1 MQGAVKIKMKNPSI
15 LIIGS
20 NGQLGSDMVI
30 LSKQAGFNV
39 SEIDFPQ
46 IDITDLSNT
55 ERCILDIKPDYI
67 INCAAYTA
75 VDDCEA
81 HQQKAFAVN
90 AQGPQN
96 IALSAKKSDAVLVH
110 ISTDYVFDGKK
121 DSPYLEQDKTAPLTV
136 YGKSKLEGER
146 LIAAH
151 CEKFQIFR
159 IAWLYGIYGN
169 NFVKTIRNVAQKKM
183 LQKQPLT
190 VVNDQ
195 FGTPTYTREVCAQV
209 LKMITQPYYGIF
221 HCTNEGS
228 CSWYDFA
235 LEIVKAAGINVEI
248 VPCTTDAFPRPAP
261 RPHYSV
267 LENANLKKLD
277 MNIMKDWKE
286 AFERFL
292 SDETK
297 HISTEQMKDE
307 L

>member
-1 MQGAVKIKMKNPSI
+1 MNNPSI

-20 NGQLGSDMVI
+20 NGQLGSDMVM

-46 IDITDLSNT
+46 IDITDPSMT
-55 ERCILDIKPDYI
+55 ERCIIDFKPDYV

-75 VDDCEA
+75 VDDCET
-81 HQQKAFAVN
+81 HQETAFAVN
-90 AQGPQN
+90 ALGAQN
-96 IALSAKKSDAVLVH
+96 IALSAKKAGAVMVH

-121 DSPYLEQDKTAPLTV
+121 DSPYLEQDQTAPLTA

-146 LIAAH
+146 LIAAS
-151 CEKFQIFR
+151 CEKYQIFR
-159 IAWLYGIYGN
+159 IAWLYGISGN

-183 LQKQPLT
+183 QQKQPLT

-195 FGTPTYTREVCAQV
+195 FGTPTYTREVCAQI

-221 HCTNEGS
+221 HCTNEGY

-235 LEIVKAAGINVEI
+235 QEIISAAGIEVEL
-248 VPCTTDAFPRPAP
+248 VPCTTEDFPRPAP

-267 LENANLKKLD
+267 LENANLKKLN

-286 AFERFL
+286 AFKSFL
-292 SDETK
+292 VDEST
-297 HISTEQMKDE
+297 HISSK
-307 L
+307 

>member
-1 MQGAVKIKMKNPSI
+1 MNNPSI

-20 NGQLGSDMVI
+20 NGQLGSDMVM

-46 IDITDLSNT
+46 IDITDSSMT
-55 ERCILDIKPDYI
+55 ERCILGFKPDYI

-75 VDDCEA
+75 VDDCET
-81 HQQKAFAVN
+81 HREKAFAVN
-90 AQGPQN
+90 ALGAQN
-96 IALSAKKSDAVLVH
+96 IAISAKKTGAVMIH

-121 DSPYLEQDKTAPLTV
+121 TSPYLEHDQTDPLTV

-146 LIAAH
+146 LIAH
-151 CEKFQIFR
+151 SCEKYQIFR

-169 NFVKTIRNVAQKKM
+169 NFVKTIRNIAQKKM
-183 LQKQPLT
+183 QQKQPLT

-195 FGTPTYTREVCAQV
+195 FGTPTYTREVCTQV

-221 HCTNEGS
+221 HCTNEGY

-235 LEIVKAAGINVEI
+235 LEIIKAAAIDVEL
-248 VPCTTDAFPRPAP
+248 VPCTTEDFPRPAP

-267 LENANLKKLD
+267 LENANLKRLN

-286 AFERFL
+286 AFKSFL
-292 SDETK
+292 FDESK
-297 HISTEQMKDE
+297 HIST
-307 L
+307 

>member
-1 MQGAVKIKMKNPSI
+1 MNNPSI

-20 NGQLGSDMVI
+20 NGQLGSDMVM

-46 IDITDLSNT
+46 IDITDPSMT
-55 ERCILDIKPDYI
+55 ERCIIDFKPDYI

-75 VDDCEA
+75 VDDCET
-81 HQQKAFAVN
+81 HQKTAFAVN
-90 AQGPQN
+90 AQGAQN
-96 IALSAKKSDAVLVH
+96 IAISAKKAGAVMVH

-121 DSPYLEQDKTAPLTV
+121 DSPYLEQDQTAPLTV

-151 CEKFQIFR
+151 CEKYQIFR

-183 LQKQPLT
+183 QQKQPLK

-221 HCTNEGS
+221 HCTNEGY

-235 LEIVKAAGINVEI
+235 LEIIKAAGIDVEL
-248 VPCTTDAFPRPAP
+248 VPCTTDEFPRPAP

-267 LENANLKKLD
+267 LENANLKKLN
-277 MNIMKDWKE
+277 MNVMKDWKT
-286 AFERFL
+286 AFKNFL
-292 SDETK
+292 IDESK
-297 HISTEQMKDE
+297 HISIEHQ
-307 L
+307 

>member
-1 MQGAVKIKMKNPSI
+1 MSNPSV

-20 NGQLGSDMVI
+20 NGQLGSDMVM
-30 LSKQAGFNV
+30 LSKQTGFNV
-39 SEIDFPQ
+39 SGIDFPQ
-46 IDITDLSNT
+46 IDITNPSIT
-55 ERCILDIKPDYI
+55 ERCILDFKPDYI

-75 VDDCEA
+75 VDDCET
-81 HQQKAFAVN
+81 HQEKAFAVN

-96 IALSAKKSDAVLVH
+96 IALSAKKSGAVMVH

-121 DSPYLEQDKTAPLTV
+121 DSPYLEHDQTAPLTV

-146 LIAAH
+146 LIAAN
-151 CEKFQIFR
+151 CEKYQIFR

-169 NFVKTIRNVAQKKM
+169 NFVKTIRSIAEKKM
-183 LQKQPLT
+183 QQNQSLT

-209 LKMITQPYYGIF
+209 LTMITQPYYGIF

-235 LEIVKAAGINVEI
+235 LEIVKAAKIDVEL

-261 RPHYSV
+261 RPHYSI
-267 LENANLKKLD
+267 LENANLKKLNL
-277 MNIMKDWKE
+277 NIMKDWNE

-292 SDETK
+292 IDESK
-297 HISTEQMKDE
+297 HISTDINER
-307 L
+307 

>member
-1 MQGAVKIKMKNPSI
+1 MNNPSI

-20 NGQLGSDMVI
+20 NGQLGSDMVM

-46 IDITDLSNT
+46 IDITDLSMT
-55 ERCILDIKPDYI
+55 ERCIIDFKPDYV

-75 VDDCEA
+75 VDDCET
-81 HQQKAFAVN
+81 HQETAFAVN
-90 AQGPQN
+90 ALGAQN
-96 IALSAKKSDAVLVH
+96 IALSAKKAGAVMIH
-110 ISTDYVFDGKK
+110 ISTDYVFDGNKT
-121 DSPYLEQDKTAPLTV
+121 SPYLEQDQTAPLTA

-146 LIAAH
+146 LIAAS
-151 CEKFQIFR
+151 CEKYQIFR
-159 IAWLYGIYGN
+159 IAWLYGINGN

-183 LQKQPLT
+183 QQKQPLT

-221 HCTNEGS
+221 HCTNEGY
-228 CSWYDFA
+228 CSWHDFA
-235 LEIVKAAGINVEI
+235 LEIISAAGIDVEL
-248 VPCTTDAFPRPAP
+248 VPCTTEDFPRPAP

-267 LENANLKKLD
+267 LENANLKKLN

-286 AFERFL
+286 AFKSFL
-292 SDETK
+292 VDELK
-297 HISTEQMKDE
+297 HISSKH
-307 L
+307 